1 MQRTS
6 AIVVGLIS
14 LATTASALAK
24 NRIPINVG
32 ACLCGVRAHP
42 AQVGFG
48 VDGAV
53 DLAGYVTGPRA
64 YGSPR
69 GHLHWTT
76 WGDTA
81 GRGWGG
87 FWVDN
92 NTPSVASG
100 TMTIYKVS
108 VRVFRPRAGIF
119 TRMTVTSQSGHRLGP
134 YGKKFTLHAVDQG
147 GWIWER

>member
-100 TMTIYKVS
+100 TMT
-108 VRVFRPRAGIF
+108 
-119 TRMTVTSQSGHRLGP
+119 
-134 YGKKFTLHAVDQG
+134 AVDTS
-147 GWIWER
+147 RPTRRAK